1 MSRVKPAPSLLSA
14 SDVHAAG
21 ALLASAY
28 PHRAHEPARWSGKP
42 NAVRRWSVAAPDGSL
57 AAYLAL
63 WPVEPT
69 QFRMDLVVRPDLHRH
84 GLGGTLLDFLIERA
98 RRAEAASLQ
107 ARPYAE
113 HSDAL
118 ALLTSR
124 DFRETMRMH
133 GLVLDDVGAVRLQPV
148 DWYEGKL
155 AERGIRV
162 TTLAHELVADSDAWQ
177 KLRDA
182 NQAAQYGWLDPDPP
196 PNGRPREPQTVEQ
209 FRAQSYDFQMIPEAC
224 FIARDCEQN
233 GLFVG
238 YSALALNDGT
248 VVQAGSSGTAVRPEY
263 RGLGVATA
271 LKARCVRW
279 AQENGVR
286 RLATSSGNAAM
297 VRVNEK
303 FGFRRTYVEVRLV
316 RRPV

>member
-1 MSRVKPAPSLLSA
+1 MPLTAAELP
-14 SDVHAAG
+14 AAG
-21 ALLASAY
+21 AILAAAY
-28 PHRAHEPARWSGKP
+28 PHRAHEPARWSEEP
-42 NAVRRWSVAAPDGSL
+42 NAARRWSVAAPDGSL

-63 WPVEPT
+63 WTVEPT
-69 QFRMDLVVRPDLHRH
+69 QFRMDLVVRPDQPGR
-84 GLGGTLLDFLIERA
+84 GLGTALLDFLIERA
-98 RRAEAASLQ
+98 REAKATSLQ
-107 ARPYAE
+107 ARPYADQQ
-113 HSDAL
+113 DAL
-118 ALLTSR
+118 ALLASR

-133 GLVLDDVGAVRLQPV
+133 GLVLDDVRAVQLQPV

-162 TTLAHELVADSDAWQ
+162 TTLAHELVADSDAWE

-196 PNGRPREPQTVEQ
+196 PNGRTREPQTVDQ
-209 FRAQSYDFQMIPEAC
+209 FRAQSHDVHMNPEAC
-224 FIARDCEQN
+224 FIARDREQN

-238 YSALALNDGT
+238 YSALALHDATG
-248 VVQAGSSGTAVRPEY
+248 VQAGSSGTAVRPDY

-286 RLATSSGNAAM
+286 RLATSSGHPAM

-303 FGFRRTYVEVRLV
+303 FGFRRAYVEVRLV